1 VKGRALWILCL
12 CQGLL
17 TAGLALSFPFFALYL
32 NKTRGVPMGWVGAF
46 LSLSLLASA
55 ASHGWGGDLS
65 DRLGRRRVMEAALWG
80 RGLLTAALSAALW
93 AQGPVW
99 ALVLLHMGAS
109 LVGFAFAPAARSW
122 IADHSGPDERLHAY
136 GWLRVALNLG
146 WALGPA
152 LGGRLAGWSY
162 PGMFAATALVCGVC
176 GLLTRALKEAGEA
189 PRQPAAPFHPAD
201 LFTAARDERFLRFSL
216 YALLIGMV
224 MAQMVV
230 TLSVHAVTYAGLSD
244 AQVGLLF
251 SLNGLIVVA
260 TQNLVT
266 RLIARGRL
274 TTALTTG
281 CLLYAA
287 GYASVG
293 FFSGLGALA
302 ASMTVV
308 SLGEVTVSPSLQAL
322 MANLAPEGLK
332 GRYVGFA
339 GFMEQI
345 GVALGPLLGG
355 ALQQSLSPRWP
366 AAPWLA
372 VCAVGLLAAA
382 GFAQFARQLTPR
394 EEGLKDL
401 ELYDDR
407 TL

>member
-1 VKGRALWILCL
+1 MRGRALWILCL

-46 LSLSLLASA
+46 LSFSLLASA
-55 ASHGWGGDLS
+55 ASQGWGGDLS
-65 DRLGRRRVMEAALWG
+65 DRLGRRPVMAAALWG
-80 RGLLTAALSAALW
+80 RGLLAGGLSLAIW

-99 ALVLLHMGAS
+99 LLVLLHVGAS

-122 IADHSGPDERLHAY
+122 IADRSSPDERLHAY

-162 PGMFAATALVCGVC
+162 PGMFAATALVCGLC
-176 GLLTRALKEAGEA
+176 ALLTRALGGEE
-189 PRQPAAPFHPAD
+189 PRPQAAPFHPAD
-201 LFTAARDERFLRFSL
+201 LFTAARDERFLSFSL
-216 YALLIGMV
+216 FALLIGMV
-224 MAQMVV
+224 MAQLVV
-230 TLSVHAVTYAGLSD
+230 PLSVHAVTYGGLTD
-244 AQVGLLF
+244 QQVGLLF
-251 SLNGLIVVA
+251 SVNGLMVVA

-274 TTALTTG
+274 SMALAAG

-293 FFSGLGALA
+293 FSYGLPALA
-302 ASMTVV
+302 ASMALV

-322 MANLAPEGLK
+322 MANLAPEDLK

-339 GFMEQI
+339 SFTEQL
-345 GVALGPLLGG
+345 GVAAGPLLGG

-382 GFAQFARQLTPR
+382 GFARFGRRLTPR

-401 ELYDDR
+401 ELCDDR
-407 TL
+407 AI

>member
-1 VKGRALWILCL
+1 LEKRALWILCL

-80 RGLLTAALSAALW
+80 RGLLTGGLAAAVWSG
-93 AQGPVW
+93 GPVW
-99 ALVLLHMGAS
+99 TLVLLHVLAS

-122 IADHSGPDERLHAY
+122 IADHVGPDERLRAY

-146 WALGPA
+146 WAVGPA
-152 LGGRLAGWSY
+152 VGGRLAGWSY
-162 PGMFAATALVCGVC
+162 AGMFLATALACGLC
-176 GLLTRALKEAGEA
+176 ALLTRSLREADEV
-189 PRQPAAPFHPAD
+189 PAQAKAPFHPAD
-201 LFTAARDERFLRFSL
+201 LFSAARDPRFLHFSL
-216 YALLIGMV
+216 YALLIGIV
-224 MAQMVV
+224 MAQLVV
-230 TLSVHAVTYAGLSD
+230 PLSVHAVTYGGLSD

-251 SLNGLIVVA
+251 SLNGILVVA

-266 RLIARGRL
+266 RLISRGRL
-274 TTALTTG
+274 TTALTAG
-281 CLLYAA
+281 CLLYAL
-287 GYASVG
+287 GYVSVG
-293 FFSGLGALA
+293 FFSGLPALA
-302 ASMTVV
+302 AAMVVV

-322 MANLAPEGLK
+322 MANLAPVDLK

-339 GFMEQI
+339 SFMEQI
-345 GVALGPLLGG
+345 GVAGGPLLGG
-355 ALQQSLSPRWP
+355 VLQQRLSPRWP

-372 VCAVGLLAAA
+372 VGAVGVLAAA
-382 GFAQFARQLTPR
+382 GFYGFGRRLTVQ
-394 EEGLKDL
+394 EEGLKGV